1 MMCFKI
7 GDEKFFLAWADANNM
22 LNGLREE
29 IANYFS
35 KNGYNFLEI
44 CTSDTHY
51 KARTAKNK
59 HGYFE
64 FGSLSKA
71 PDVISW
77 FSNLAKKADHATT
90 PASYEL
96 LKSETQVKVMGGNQL
111 ELYSKSLDNAM
122 RITQAFLLITTG
134 FFIYTMF

>member
-1 MMCFKI
+1 
-7 GDEKFFLAWADANNM
+7 M

-29 IANYFS
+29 IANHFS

-71 PDVISW
+71 NDVISW
-77 FSNLAKKADHATT
+77 FMELAKKAEQTS
-90 PASYEL
+90 PVSSYEL
-96 LKSETQVKVMGGNQL
+96 LKSETNVKVMGGNQL
-111 ELYSKSLDNAM
+111 EIYSKSLDTAM

-134 FFIYTMF
+134 FFIYTLL